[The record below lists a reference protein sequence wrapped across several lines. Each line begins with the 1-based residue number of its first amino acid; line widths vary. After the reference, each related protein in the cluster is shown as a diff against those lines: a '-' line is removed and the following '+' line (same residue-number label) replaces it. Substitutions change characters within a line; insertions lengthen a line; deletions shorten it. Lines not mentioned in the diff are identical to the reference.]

1 MPENVRDAIL
11 MCQTITNHEGR
22 RRQLQYVGKMMRT
35 LDEEEVAVI
44 QRTIESWKGASK
56 AETASLHALERRRD
70 KLLADDKAL
79 TQLLE
84 EHPQLD
90 VQHLRTLIRNARK
103 EQAENKPPKA
113 YREIFQI
120 LKDLA
125 KPAKAAPPEEDEG
138 EDATMSPT
146 NKVDELANELVIG
159 LVSVSDRAS
168 GGVYED
174 KGIPALQEWLGKAL
188 TTPFRV
194 ETRLIPDD
202 RDDIE
207 STLIELVDEARCH
220 LVLTTGGTGPARR
233 DVTPEATLAIG
244 TQGDAGL
251 RRADAPGQPALRADR
266 DPVAPGRRD
275 PRDARSRG
283 PGHEPAGPAEIDQ
296 GNPRRA

>member
-1 MPENVRDAIL
+1 MPNANRGAVGFRSDEFEPEYERPSKSELKRQSNELQKLGETLIEAPRDRVKRVPMPDEVKDAIL
-11 MCQTITNHEGR
+11 MAQTISNHEGR
-22 RRQLQYVGKMMRT
+22 RRQLQFVGKLMRT

-125 KPAKAAPPEEDEG
+125 KPAKAAAPDEEEG
-138 EDATMSPT
+138 EDGD
-146 NKVDELANELVIG
+146 DE
-159 LVSVSDRAS
+159 S
-168 GGVYED
+168 GE
-174 KGIPALQEWLGKAL
+174 
-188 TTPFRV
+188 
-194 ETRLIPDD
+194 
-202 RDDIE
+202 
-207 STLIELVDEARCH
+207 
-220 LVLTTGGTGPARR
+220 
-233 DVTPEATLAIG
+233 
-244 TQGDAGL
+244 
-251 RRADAPGQPALRADR
+251 
-266 DPVAPGRRD
+266 
-275 PRDARSRG
+275 
-283 PGHEPAGPAEIDQ
+283 
-296 GNPRRA
+296 

>member
-1 MPENVRDAIL
+1 MPNANRGAVGFRSDEFEPEYDRPSKSELKRQSNELQKLGEQLIDAPRDRVKRVPMPENVRDAIL

-35 LDEEEVAVI
+35 LDEEEVGII

-84 EHPQLD
+84 EHPHLD

-125 KPAKAAPPEEDEG
+125 KPAKSAAAASDEDEG
-138 EDATMSPT
+138 EDGD
-146 NKVDELANELVIG
+146 DE
-159 LVSVSDRAS
+159 S
-168 GGVYED
+168 GE
-174 KGIPALQEWLGKAL
+174 
-188 TTPFRV
+188 
-194 ETRLIPDD
+194 
-202 RDDIE
+202 
-207 STLIELVDEARCH
+207 
-220 LVLTTGGTGPARR
+220 
-233 DVTPEATLAIG
+233 
-244 TQGDAGL
+244 
-251 RRADAPGQPALRADR
+251 
-266 DPVAPGRRD
+266 
-275 PRDARSRG
+275 
-283 PGHEPAGPAEIDQ
+283 
-296 GNPRRA
+296 